1 MITRALLVHNRNSL
15 RTFWSHLLH
24 CDLPTYFAVFIETV
38 LADSANLYF
47 CRLCDNIVDT
57 DVDFDML

>member
-1 MITRALLVHNRNSL
+1 MITLVHNRNSL

-24 CDLPTYFAVFIETV
+24 CDLPTYFAEFIET
-38 LADSANLYF
+38 DSANLYF
-47 CRLCDNIVDT
+47 CRLCDDIVDT